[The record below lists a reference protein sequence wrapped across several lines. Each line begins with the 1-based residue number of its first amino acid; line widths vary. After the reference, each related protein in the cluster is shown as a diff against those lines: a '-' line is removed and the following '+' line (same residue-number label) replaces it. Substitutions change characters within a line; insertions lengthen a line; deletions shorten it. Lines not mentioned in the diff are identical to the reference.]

1 MHGWLRLNGEVKDLR
16 QVILED
22 VVRVKKAVWMLPG
35 LLAFALAG
43 SAQQGQ
49 QQPTVAAVPTVQS
62 TVVVVGT
69 PDPLTEGQSARSTAT
84 LDVQPTKLVYGDAQD
99 LLRSDTSVDLEE
111 RGGAGVQTD
120 VTIRGGSFEQTLVL
134 LNGFRINDAETSHFN
149 LDLPVVADALQSVN
163 VLHGAGSAL
172 YGSDAVAGVVDFV
185 TAAPA
190 PGYSLHLRAG
200 GGSYGEQEQAAVASW
215 GGKRASEMLAGGR
228 EFSDG
233 FITDRDYRSEEA
245 NSETRVKSLFG
256 DSDVLLA
263 ASDRAFG
270 ANQFYGNYPSYERTK
285 GWLAGINQQI
295 DAKTQ
300 AMLAYRR
307 HTDEYVLLR
316 DDPSVYEN
324 NHIDTSWQ
332 GAVRRK
338 ETLPLHG
345 AAVFYGLEANADEIH
360 SNSLGD
366 HGRNRGAGYAG
377 FEWTGAKWGTLSAG
391 AREEVFSGGLNVFT
405 PDVAV
410 SVRLPRQLKLRASV
424 GRGFRLPTYIDLY
437 YNDPSTISDP
447 NLKPESAW
455 NFDGGVDW
463 YASAKLALSFT
474 AFHSVQTNAIDYVR
488 ANASSP
494 WQAQNLD
501 GLHFTGTEESV
512 DWRPMAGQ
520 EFRIGLTTLTGAQRA
535 LNGLQSEYVFNYPVQ
550 NASAEW
556 IGQFRNGL
564 LLRQRLRVVNRI
576 DRSVYPVWDASAAY
590 EGKRVQPYVR
600 ATNLSNT
607 DYQEVLGVQNQSRA
621 VVAGV
626 EVVIGRQE

>member
-1 MHGWLRLNGEVKDLR
+1 MVG
-16 QVILED
+16 
-22 VVRVKKAVWMLPG
+22 RVKSAAWVLPG
-35 LLAFALAG
+35 LMVVAG
-43 SAQQGQ
+43 SAQQVS
-49 QQPTVAAVPTVQS
+49 QQPQAVPTVQT
-62 TVVVVGT
+62 TVVVVGA

-99 LLRSDTSVDLEE
+99 LLRSDASVDLEE

-172 YGSDAVAGVVDFV
+172 YGSDAVSGVVDFV
-185 TAAPA
+185 TAAPVE
-190 PGYSLHLRAG
+190 GYSLKLRAG

-215 GGKRASEMLAGGR
+215 GGKNASEVIAGGR

-233 FITDRDYRSEEA
+233 FIADRDYRSEEA
-245 NSETRVKSLFG
+245 SSETRAKSWLG

-263 ASDRAFG
+263 ASDRSFG
-270 ANQFYGNYPSYERTK
+270 ANQFYGDYESYERTK
-285 GWLAGINQQI
+285 GWFAALSQQVN
-295 DAKTQ
+295 AKTQ

-345 AAVFYGLEANADEIH
+345 AAVFYGLEENADEID

-391 AREEVFSGGLNVFT
+391 AREEIFDGGTNVFT
-405 PDVAV
+405 PDVAA
-410 SVRLPRQLKLRASV
+410 SVRLPRQVKLRASV
-424 GRGFRLPTYIDLY
+424 GRGFRQPTYTDKY
-437 YNDPSTISDP
+437 YNDPTTKGNAD
-447 NLKPESAW
+447 LKPESAW
-455 NFDGGVDW
+455 NFDGGADW
-463 YASAKLALSFT
+463 YASEKLALSFT
-474 AFHSVQTNAIDYVR
+474 AFHTAETNTIDYVR
-488 ANASSP
+488 ANALQS
-494 WQAQNLD
+494 WQAENLT
-501 GLHFTGTEESV
+501 GLHLTGTESSV
-512 DWRPMAGQ
+512 DWRPLAGQ
-520 EFRIGLTTLTGAQRA
+520 EFRVGLTTVVGGKGT
-535 LNGLQSEYVFNYPVQ
+535 LNGLQDEYVFNYPVQ

-556 IGQFRNGL
+556 IGRFRNGL
-564 LLRQRLRVVNRI
+564 LLRQRIRVVNRI
-576 DRSVYPVWDASAAY
+576 DRSVYPVWDASAAWDK
-590 EGKRVQPYVR
+590 GRVKPYVR

-607 DYQEVLGVQNQSRA
+607 DYQEILGVQNQTRA

-626 EVVIGRQE
+626 EVVVGRQE

>member
-1 MHGWLRLNGEVKDLR
+1 MRFETLLRVVMVGGWL
-16 QVILED
+16 
-22 VVRVKKAVWMLPG
+22 VVGV
-35 LLAFALAG
+35 AG
-43 SAQQGQ
+43 RAQQVS
-49 QQPTVAAVPTVQS
+49 QPPQAVTKVPTVQT
-62 TVVVVGT
+62 TVVVVGE

-84 LDVQPTKLVYGDAQD
+84 LEVQPTKLVYEDAQD
-99 LLRSDTSVDLEE
+99 LLRSDTTVDLEE
-111 RGGAGVQTD
+111 RGGGGVQTD

-134 LNGFRINDAETSHFN
+134 LDGFRINDAETSHFN
-149 LDLPVVADALQSVN
+149 LDLPVVTDALQSVN

-185 TAAPA
+185 TAAPVE
-190 PGYSLHLRAG
+190 GYSLKLRAG
-200 GGSYGEQEQAAVASW
+200 GGSYGEQEQAAVGSW
-215 GGKRASEMLAGGR
+215 GGTRASEVLAGGR

-233 FITDRDYRSEEA
+233 FIADRDYRSEEVS
-245 NSETRVKSLFG
+245 SETRGKSLFG
-256 DSDVLLA
+256 ATDVLLA
-263 ASDRAFG
+263 TSDRAFG
-270 ANQFYGNYPSYERTK
+270 ANQFYGDYDSYERTK
-285 GWLAGINQQI
+285 GWFAGISQQVNE
-295 DAKTQ
+295 KTQ

-307 HTDEYVLLR
+307 HTDEFVLLR
-316 DDPSVYEN
+316 EDPSVYEN

-338 ETLPLHG
+338 EELPMKG

-391 AREEVFSGGLNVFT
+391 AREEVFSGGMSVFT

-410 SVRLPRQLKLRASV
+410 SVRLPKQVKLRTSV
-424 GRGFRLPTYIDLY
+424 GRGFRLPTYVDLY
-437 YNDPSTISDP
+437 YTDPSTIADP

-474 AFHSVQTNAIDYVR
+474 AFHSVQTDAIDYVR
-488 ANASSP
+488 ANASDP
-494 WQAQNLD
+494 WQAENLN
-501 GLHFTGTEESV
+501 GLHFTGTEENV
-512 DWRPMAGQ
+512 DWRPWAGQ
-520 EFRIGLTTLTGAQRA
+520 EFRVGLTTLAGAQSA

-556 IGQFRNGL
+556 IGRFKNGL

-576 DRSVYPVWDASAAY
+576 DRSVYPVWDASAAW
-590 EGKRVQPYVR
+590 ESKRVQPYVR

-607 DYQEVLGVQNQSRA
+607 DYQEILGVQNQTRA
-621 VVAGV
+621 IVAGV
-626 EVVIGRQE
+626 EVVLGRE

>member
-1 MHGWLRLNGEVKDLR
+1 MEVA
-16 QVILED
+16 
-22 VVRVKKAVWMLPG
+22 VRVKRAVWVLPG
-35 LLAFALAG
+35 LLTLAVAG

-49 QQPTVAAVPTVQS
+49 QQPVVATVPTVQT
-62 TVVVVGT
+62 TVVVVGA

-99 LLRSDTSVDLEE
+99 LLRSDPTVDLEE

-172 YGSDAVAGVVDFV
+172 YGSDAVSGVVDFV
-185 TAAPA
+185 TAAPV

-233 FITDRDYRSEEA
+233 FIADRDYRSEEA
-245 NSETRVKSLFG
+245 SSETRAKSWLG

-263 ASDRAFG
+263 ASDRSFG
-270 ANQFYGNYPSYERTK
+270 ANQFYGDYNSYEHTK
-285 GWLAGINQQI
+285 GWFAGINQQV
-295 DAKTQ
+295 DEKTQ

-307 HTDEYVLLR
+307 HTDEFVLLR
-316 DDPSVYEN
+316 DDPSAYEN

-338 ETLPLHG
+338 ETLPLKG

-410 SVRLPRQLKLRASV
+410 SVRLPRQVKLRASV
-424 GRGFRLPTYIDLY
+424 GR
-437 YNDPSTISDP
+437 
-447 NLKPESAW
+447 E
-455 NFDGGVDW
+455 
-463 YASAKLALSFT
+463 
-474 AFHSVQTNAIDYVR
+474 
-488 ANASSP
+488 
-494 WQAQNLD
+494 
-501 GLHFTGTEESV
+501 
-512 DWRPMAGQ
+512 
-520 EFRIGLTTLTGAQRA
+520 
-535 LNGLQSEYVFNYPVQ
+535 
-550 NASAEW
+550 
-556 IGQFRNGL
+556 
-564 LLRQRLRVVNRI
+564 
-576 DRSVYPVWDASAAY
+576 
-590 EGKRVQPYVR
+590 
-600 ATNLSNT
+600 
-607 DYQEVLGVQNQSRA
+607 
-621 VVAGV
+621 
-626 EVVIGRQE
+626 IGRAHV